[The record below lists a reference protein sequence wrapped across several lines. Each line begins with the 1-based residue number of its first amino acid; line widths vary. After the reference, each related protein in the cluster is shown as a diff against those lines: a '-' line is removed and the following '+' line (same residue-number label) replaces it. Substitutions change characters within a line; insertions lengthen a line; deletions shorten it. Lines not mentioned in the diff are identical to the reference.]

1 MLVVNQLYDQILEGM
16 LDFIDGDDDA
26 DYTSSDVEICG
37 SLLSK
42 FISSVPE
49 GISQDKAMVEVKT
62 LVLALNELN
71 EQCDF
76 SLIETD
82 QREGICEL
90 IFQTLASAGVEFD
103 EDVTEEWREW

>member
-1 MLVVNQLYDQILEGM
+1 MNQLYDQILEGM

-49 GISQDKAMVEVKT
+49 GISHDKAHGRSQNARVG
-62 LVLALNELN
+62 A
-71 EQCDF
+71 
-76 SLIETD
+76 
-82 QREGICEL
+82 
-90 IFQTLASAGVEFD
+90 
-103 EDVTEEWREW
+103 